1 MTSGDRVT
9 VDDVRNMVFSAPP
22 VGKRRYNREDV
33 DILLK
38 RIEERLE
45 SRNQLS
51 ADDVRAAVFRKPP
64 LFHRGYNEDEVDDF
78 FDRAEATVRAL
89 ESRGR

>member
-1 MTSGDRVT
+1 MESGDRVT

-22 VGKRRYNREDV
+22 VGKRGYNREDV
-33 DILLK
+33 DVLLK
-38 RIEERLE
+38 RIAERLE

-64 LFHRGYNEDEVDDF
+64 LFRRGYNQDEVDQF
-78 FDRAEATVRAL
+78 LDRVQATLRTL

>member
-1 MTSGDRVT
+1 MT

-22 VGKRRYNREDV
+22 VGKRGYNREDV

-78 FDRAEATVRAL
+78 LDRAEATVRAL